1 MNKQPWEDWTRNAH
15 KGSGSFK
22 EEWDV
27 ILLDHTWEIQSHHH
41 VTMSIHL
48 QNHLIYSSIIEK
60 FTSKNIVHNPA
71 VHVEAIWYI
80 DMIWWWEP
88 HKTSGI
94 TGRKHKFISQHN
106 RQSQSYTPPHSAS
119 MHRLD
124 GIMGMVPRWVI
135 FQTPRVRD
143 TWRRMTE
150 SQPLSKLY
158 SDRVWLVMN

>member
-1 MNKQPWEDWTRNAH
+1 MRGLNKKCPQGKRISQRGMGCDPSRSHMRN
-15 KGSGSFK
+15 SISSSTVV
-22 EEWDV
+22 W
-27 ILLDHTWEIQSHHH
+27 

-60 FTSKNIVHNPA
+60 FTSTNTVHNPA
-71 VHVEAIWYI
+71 VHVEATWYI

-88 HKTSGI
+88 HKTSGT
-94 TGRKHKFISQHN
+94 TGRKHKLISQHN